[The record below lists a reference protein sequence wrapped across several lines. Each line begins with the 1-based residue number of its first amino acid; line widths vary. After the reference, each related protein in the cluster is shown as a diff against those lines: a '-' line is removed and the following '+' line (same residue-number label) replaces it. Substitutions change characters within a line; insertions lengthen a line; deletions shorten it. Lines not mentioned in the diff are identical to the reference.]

1 MTRTATIFRP
11 AMACALALAL
21 VTAPPALADFNDY
34 PPEAKG
40 QSPAFA
46 NQTRAPVIP
55 GALRLSR
62 TSLTEGLSNP
72 WGMDWLPDGGL
83 LITEREGALRIYRD
97 GQLSDPITTGLP
109 EVDSDG
115 QGGLL
120 DVAVAPDFAQTRQI
134 WFTFSEFRGES
145 GNATAVGTG
154 RLSDDSTALEDMRVI
169 FQQEPPHGTP
179 MHFGARLVFDRQG
192 QLYVTAGERNL
203 PPEEPDGAQALDNHL
218 GKVLHIDPKT
228 GAAAAGNPFT
238 SEQARPEIWSY
249 GHRNIQAA
257 ALDPQ
262 GRIWTVEHGPKGGDE
277 LNMPEAG
284 RNYGWPVITYGVQ
297 YDDTPIGPGLTA
309 KEGMEQPVYYWDPV
323 IAPSGMTFYQGEMFP
338 EWQGDL
344 LIGGLRAEAVVRL
357 KLEGDRVAGEQR
369 LVQGIGRVRDVEV
382 APDGALLV
390 LIDGDP
396 GSLIR
401 LARRGGTP

>member
-1 MTRTATIFRP
+1 MSKPLRILS
-11 AMACALALAL
+11 CALALAL
-21 VTAPPALADFNDY
+21 VPLSPARADFNDY

-46 NQTRAPVIP
+46 NQTRAPIIP

-62 TSLTEGLSNP
+62 TSLAEGLRSP
-72 WGMDWLPDGGL
+72 WGMTWLPDGGL
-83 LITEREGALRIYRD
+83 LITEREGTLRLYRD
-97 GQLSDPITTGLP
+97 GQLSAPITGLP
-109 EVDSDG
+109 AVDSDG

-134 WFTFSEFRGES
+134 WFSFAEPRGDQG

-154 RLSDDSTALEDMRVI
+154 KLSEGASALTDVRVI
-169 FQQEPPHGTP
+169 FQQEPPHATP
-179 MHFGARLVFDRQG
+179 MHFGSRLVFDRDG
-192 QLYVTAGERNL
+192 QLYVTAGERSL
-203 PPEEPDGAQALDNHL
+203 PPEEPDGAQALGNHL
-218 GKVLHIDPKT
+218 GKVLRIDPAT
-228 GAAAAGNPFT
+228 GAASAGNPFT
-238 SEQARPEIWSY
+238 EAQARPEIWSY

-262 GRIWTVEHGPKGGDE
+262 GRLWTVEHGPKGGDE
-277 LNMPEAG
+277 LNLPQPG
-284 RNYGWPVITYGVQ
+284 LNYGWPVITYGVQ
-297 YDDTPIGPGLTA
+297 YDDNPVGAGITA
-309 KEGMEQPVYYWDPV
+309 KDGMEQPVYYWDPV
-323 IAPSGMTFYQGEMFP
+323 IAPSGMIFYQGEMFP

-344 LIGGLRAEAVVRL
+344 LIGGLRAGSVVRL
-357 KLEGDRVAGEQR
+357 KLDGDRVAGEQR
-369 LVQGIGRVRDVEV
+369 LVQGIGRVRDIEI

-401 LARRGGTP
+401 LARRGAAP